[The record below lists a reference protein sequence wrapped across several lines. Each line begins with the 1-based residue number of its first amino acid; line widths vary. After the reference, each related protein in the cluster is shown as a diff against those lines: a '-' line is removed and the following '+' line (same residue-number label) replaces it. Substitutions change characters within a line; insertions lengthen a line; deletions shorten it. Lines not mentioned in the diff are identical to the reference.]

1 MILILKRILQLD
13 DTSSPRNYKD
23 SWVLH
28 LGGEYAFESN
38 VQARAGFYY
47 DKTPVQDGYMTAET
61 PDNNRLGFTA
71 GLGYSFG
78 DLQLD
83 LSFLYIHTSEREQT
97 EAQAIAAG
105 TLNPEAGSR
114 DVLTGTYKLNALI
127 PGISIAYKF

>member
-1 MILILKRILQLD
+1 MLLIVM
-13 DTSSPRNYKD
+13 YKLEQ
-23 SWVLH
+23 V
-28 LGGEYAFESN
+28 
-38 VQARAGFYY
+38 FYY

-71 GLGYSFG
+71 GLGYGFG

-97 EAQAIAAG
+97 AAQAIAAD
-105 TLNPEAGSR
+105 TLNPEEGSR